1 MDNNVETRNIKM
13 SGWVL
18 LLSITLSSWVIL
30 SVLFFIFIVF
40 PEQSSDYV
48 PRATVNEGLENN
60 TRNWKAYNATLASVG
75 GGQSGKCL
83 QITTNKDATGYAYI
97 AIPTEVDKT
106 YRVTASFKKG
116 TSPNGQIKVGTE
128 RDAPN
133 LFYSGVLSDDDW
145 KEYSGVFVAP
155 TTNTCITLVNLTSA
169 KGLIALFDNVTL
181 NQVEGR

>member
-1 MDNNVETRNIKM
+1 MDNAEIKNVKM

-75 GGQSGKCL
+75 SGQSGKCL
-83 QITTNKDATGYAYI
+83 QITTNKDATGYAYM

-128 RDAPN
+128 RDTPN
-133 LFYSGVLSDDDW
+133 LFYPGGLSDDDW
-145 KEYSGVFVAP
+145 REYSGLFVAP
-155 TTNTCITLVNLTSA
+155 TTNTYITLVDLTSV
-169 KGLIALFDNVTL
+169 KGQTVFFDNVTL
-181 NQVEGR
+181 NRVEGQ

>member
-1 MDNNVETRNIKM
+1 MDNAETKNVKM
-13 SGWVL
+13 PVWVL
-18 LLSITLSSWVIL
+18 LLSITLSFWVIL

-48 PRATVNEGLENN
+48 PRATVSEGLESN
-60 TRNWKAYNATLASVG
+60 TRNWEAYNVTIASVG

-97 AIPTEVDKT
+97 AIPTEVGKT

-116 TSPNGQIKVGTE
+116 TSPNGQIKVGTQ
-128 RDAPN
+128 RDAPD
-133 LFYSGVLSDDDW
+133 LFYPGPLFDDDW

-155 TTNTCITLVNLTSA
+155 TTNTYITLVNLTPT
-169 KGLIALFDNVTL
+169 KGHTAFFDNVTFS
-181 NQVEGR
+181 QVEGQ